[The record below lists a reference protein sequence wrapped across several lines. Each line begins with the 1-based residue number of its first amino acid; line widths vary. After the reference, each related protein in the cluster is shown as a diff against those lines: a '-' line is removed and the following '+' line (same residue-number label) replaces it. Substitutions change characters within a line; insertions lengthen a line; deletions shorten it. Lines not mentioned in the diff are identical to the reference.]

1 MGIICGSI
9 AENLG
14 VPIWLTGGAILSGA
28 YLGDRCSPMS
38 TSALLVATLTRTD
51 IFKNLVGMIRTSI
64 IPLILASALYL
75 AAGIFFAG
83 GGVATVDAKEIF
95 SRAFEI
101 NLIVLIPAIL
111 IVVLSLFRLRVQL
124 MMGASILACVA
135 VAISIQG
142 AGVIELLK
150 IAAFGYYP
158 SDLELAEIMSGGG
171 IISMANVV
179 AIVCLSSCYA
189 GIFQATGFLNRL
201 QGLTI
206 NLGKKFFPFVSVL
219 TAAIITSMIA
229 CNQTLA
235 IMLTHQLC
243 KKVEPRA
250 EIFAIQI
257 ENSAVVISPMI
268 PWSIAS
274 VIVLMPIAAPK
285 ISILAAW
292 YLWLI
297 PIYNLLKKN

>member
-1 MGIICGSI
+1 
-9 AENLG
+9 
-14 VPIWLTGGAILSGA
+14 
-28 YLGDRCSPMS
+28 
-38 TSALLVATLTRTD
+38 
-51 IFKNLVGMIRTSI
+51 MIRTSI

-75 AAGIFFAG
+75 VAGIFFAG